1 MTVEPI
7 FIWSGMLSVIIGM
20 LSYMFTMLV
29 RKVQELQERLVNTR
43 EMYSTKEDLKDMKLD
58 FHHDIKQIIDQLKT
72 LNEKIDNLKIQ
83 K

>member
-1 MTVEPI
+1 MNIEPYI
-7 FIWSGMLSVIIGM
+7 IWSGLLSMGM

-43 EMYSTKEDLKDMKLD
+43 EMYSTKEDLKDLKLD
-58 FHHDIKQIIDQLKT
+58 FHHDIKQIIDQLKA
-72 LNEKIDNLKIQ
+72 LNEKVDNLKVQ

>member
-1 MTVEPI
+1 MTIEPI

-58 FHHDIKQIIDQLKT
+58 FHHDIKQIIDQLKS
-72 LNEKIDNLKIQ
+72 LNEKVDNLKVQ

>member
-1 MTVEPI
+1 MNIEPYI
-7 FIWSGMLSVIIGM
+7 IWSGLLSMIMGM

-43 EMYSTKEDLKDMKLD
+43 EMYSTKEDLKDLKLD
-58 FHHDIKQIIDQLKT
+58 FHHDIKQIIDQLKA
-72 LNEKIDNLKIQ
+72 LNEKVDNLKVH

>member
-1 MTVEPI
+1 MNIEPYI
-7 FIWSGMLSVIIGM
+7 IRSGLLSMIMGM

-43 EMYSTKEDLKDMKLD
+43 EMYSTKEDLKDLKLD
-58 FHHDIKQIIDQLKT
+58 FHHDIKQIIDQLKA
-72 LNEKIDNLKIQ
+72 LNEKVDNLKVQ

>member
-1 MTVEPI
+1 MTIEPI

-29 RKVQELQERLVNTR
+29 RKVHELQERLVNTR
-43 EMYSTKEDLKDMKLD
+43 EMYSTKEDLKDLKLD
-58 FHHDIKQIIDQLKT
+58 FHHDIKQIIDQLKA
-72 LNEKIDNLKIQ
+72 LNEKVDNLKIQ

>member
-43 EMYSTKEDLKDMKLD
+43 EMYSTKEDLKDLKLD
-58 FHHDIKQIIDQLKT
+58 FHHDIKQIIDQLKA
-72 LNEKIDNLKIQ
+72 LNEKVDNLKVQ

>member
-72 LNEKIDNLKIQ
+72 LNEKIDNLKI
-83 K
+83 KH

>member
-7 FIWSGMLSVIIGM
+7 FIWSGLLSVIIGM

-43 EMYSTKEDLKDMKLD
+43 EMYSTKEDLKDLKLD
-58 FHHDIKQIIDQLKT
+58 FHHDIKQIIDQLKA
-72 LNEKIDNLKIQ
+72 LNEKVDNLKIQ

>member
-1 MTVEPI
+1 M
-7 FIWSGMLSVIIGM
+7 GM

-43 EMYSTKEDLKDMKLD
+43 EMYSTKEDLKDLKLD
-58 FHHDIKQIIDQLKT
+58 FHHDIKQIIDQLKA
-72 LNEKIDNLKIQ
+72 LNEKVDNLKVQ

>member
-1 MTVEPI
+1 MNIEPYI
-7 FIWSGMLSVIIGM
+7 IWSGLLSMIIGM

-43 EMYSTKEDLKDMKLD
+43 EMYSTKEDLKDLKLD
-58 FHHDIKQIIDQLKT
+58 FHYDIKQIIDQLKA
-72 LNEKIDNLKIQ
+72 LNEKVDNLKVQ

>member
-1 MTVEPI
+1 
-7 FIWSGMLSVIIGM
+7 
-20 LSYMFTMLV
+20 MLV

-58 FHHDIKQIIDQLKT
+58 FHHDIKQIIDQLKA
-72 LNEKIDNLKIQ
+72 LNEKVDNLKVQ

>member
-1 MTVEPI
+1 MTIEPI

-43 EMYSTKEDLKDMKLD
+43 EMYSTKEDLKDLKLD
-58 FHHDIKQIIDQLKT
+58 FHHDIKQIIDQLKA
-72 LNEKIDNLKIQ
+72 LNEKVDNLKIQ

>member
-1 MTVEPI
+1 MNIEPYI
-7 FIWSGMLSVIIGM
+7 IWSGLLSMIMGM

-43 EMYSTKEDLKDMKLD
+43 EMYSTKEDLKDLKLD
-58 FHHDIKQIIDQLKT
+58 FHHDIKQIIDQLKA
-72 LNEKIDNLKIQ
+72 LNEKVDNLKVQ

>member
-1 MTVEPI
+1 MNIEPYI
-7 FIWSGMLSVIIGM
+7 IWSGLLSMIMGM

-58 FHHDIKQIIDQLKT
+58 FHHDIKQIIDQLKA
-72 LNEKIDNLKIQ
+72 LNEKVDNLKVQ

>member
-58 FHHDIKQIIDQLKT
+58 FHHDIKQIIDQLKA
-72 LNEKIDNLKIQ
+72 LNEKVDNLKVQ

>member
-1 MTVEPI
+1 MNIETYI
-7 FIWSGMLSVIIGM
+7 IWSGLLSMIMGM

-43 EMYSTKEDLKDMKLD
+43 EMYSTKEDLKDLKLD
-58 FHHDIKQIIDQLKT
+58 FHHDIKQIIDQLKA
-72 LNEKIDNLKIQ
+72 LNEKVDNLKVQ